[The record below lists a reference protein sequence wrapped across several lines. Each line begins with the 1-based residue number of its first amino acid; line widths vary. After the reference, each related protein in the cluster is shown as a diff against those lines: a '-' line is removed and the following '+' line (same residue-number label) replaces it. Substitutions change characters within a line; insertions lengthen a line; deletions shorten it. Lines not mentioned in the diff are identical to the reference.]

1 MQNTTTEKNVPYSV
15 VENTFCPI
23 QRDTSLSSRNTNY
36 LQNQLKQKAKT
47 DFRVEYT
54 YNQSHLLYRCDQLQA
69 ALAIA
74 VWPSSV
80 VREAGGPLLS
90 VEDRIAQA
98 AVVVIAVAYGMFVGV
113 WNHAPKFMIFQK
125 AVQLL

>member
-1 MQNTTTEKNVPYSV
+1 M
-15 VENTFCPI
+15 
-23 QRDTSLSSRNTNY
+23 
-36 LQNQLKQKAKT
+36 QNQLKQKAKT

-54 YNQSHLLYRCDQLQA
+54 DKQSHLLYRCAQLQA